1 MMRSYFWLRRFAVW
15 SFAMM
20 VVAPLGGCGYQ
31 FVGESS
37 LLPKEARTIYVEP
50 FVNRSRDVGLDK
62 ELTTALRGEFYR
74 RGQLKIVDS
83 AEQADVI
90 LSGVIRCYS
99 ECPGARVLSANSNDE
114 VLQYDSLLIMD
125 VTLRRREPN
134 EILWR
139 GQGVRLNQVYA
150 GSRAAVVTTSSAFQS
165 TTTLNSRDVSQ
176 LTDIQ
181 LTELDRRAVRDRLME
196 QFARELH
203 QRVTEMF

>member
-1 MMRSYFWLRRFAVW
+1 MMRSYFWLPRFAVW

-20 VVAPLGGCGYQ
+20 IVAPLGGCGYQ

-74 RGQLKIVDS
+74 RGQLKIVES
-83 AEQADVI
+83 AEQADLI
-90 LSGVIRCYS
+90 LSGVIRS
-99 ECPGARVLSANSNDE
+99 LNSTTASVNDKDE
-114 VLQYDSLLIMD
+114 VLQYESVLILD

-176 LTDIQ
+176 FTDIQ

>member
-1 MMRSYFWLRRFAVW
+1 MMRSYFWLSRFAVCL
-15 SFAMM
+15 FAMM
-20 VVAPLGGCGYQ
+20 TLAPLGGCGYQ

-74 RGQLKIVDS
+74 RGQLKIVES

-90 LSGVIRCYS
+90 LSGVIRS
-99 ECPGARVLSANSNDE
+99 FADSTASVNRDDE
-114 VLQYDSLLIMD
+114 VLQYESLLIMD

-150 GSRAAVVTTSSAFQS
+150 GSRAAVVTTSSAFRTGTFNS
-165 TTTLNSRDVSQ
+165 TDVSQ

-181 LTELDRRAVRDRLME
+181 QTEVDRRATRDRLME

>member
-1 MMRSYFWLRRFAVW
+1 MMRSYFWLSRFAVW
-15 SFAMM
+15 LFAMM
-20 VVAPLGGCGYQ
+20 TVAPLGGCGYQ

-50 FVNRSRDVGLDK
+50 FVNRSRNVGLDK

-74 RGQLKIVDS
+74 RGQLKIVES
-83 AEQADVI
+83 AEQADLI
-90 LSGVIRCYS
+90 LSGVIRS
-99 ECPGARVLSANSNDE
+99 FVDSTVASVNQDDE
-114 VLQYDSLLIMD
+114 VLQYESLLIMD
-125 VTLRRREPN
+125 ITLRRREPN

-150 GSRAAVVTTSSAFQS
+150 GSRAAVVTTSSAFR
-165 TTTLNSRDVSQ
+165 TGTLNSTDVSQ

-181 LTELDRRAVRDRLME
+181 LTELDRRAIRDRLME

>member
-1 MMRSYFWLRRFAVW
+1 MMRSYFWLSRFAVW
-15 SFAMM
+15 LFAMM
-20 VVAPLGGCGYQ
+20 TVAPLGGCGYQ

-74 RGQLKIVDS
+74 RGQLKIVES
-83 AEQADVI
+83 AEQADLI
-90 LSGVIRCYS
+90 LSGVIRS
-99 ECPGARVLSANSNDE
+99 LDSTVASVNQDDE

-150 GSRAAVVTTSSAFQS
+150 GSRAAVVTTSSAFRTGTFNS
-165 TTTLNSRDVSQ
+165 TDVSQ

-181 LTELDRRAVRDRLME
+181 QTEVDRRAVRDRLME